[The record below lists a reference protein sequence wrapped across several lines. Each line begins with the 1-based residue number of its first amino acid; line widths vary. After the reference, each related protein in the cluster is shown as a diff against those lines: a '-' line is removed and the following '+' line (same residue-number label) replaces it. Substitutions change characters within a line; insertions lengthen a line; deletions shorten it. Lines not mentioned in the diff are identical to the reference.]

1 MTGPLTGVR
10 VVEVASHVFV
20 PMAGAVL
27 NEWGADV
34 VKVEH
39 PETGDPYRG
48 LVTAGIG
55 RTGDGVDPRFHSA
68 NRGKRSVGLDVK
80 QPEGRRLL
88 SRLLASCDVFLTNLR
103 ADTLRRLQLDVDDV
117 RADNPSLIYVRG
129 TAFGPNGPD
138 AGRGGYDAGAYW
150 ARSGMQQI
158 FTRAGDEW
166 PAGPRP
172 AFGDVV
178 GGLTI
183 AGAIG
188 TALFRRASTGEP
200 SVLDASLLAS
210 GMWQIQTDL
219 INSVISPPEVRQR
232 TAGVVF
238 DRYQMPNPLMS
249 PYRTRDDRFVSLQM
263 LAPERYWPDLCKA
276 IGQPD
281 MATEPRFATMDARR
295 ENSRACVE
303 WLEAVFAERDLD
315 DWRQLLDAF
324 EGEWVP
330 VQHPYELP
338 DDAQVE
344 ANGYIAHV
352 DLGDGTSVPMVAS
365 PVQFDGQPNR
375 PTRGPEHGE
384 HTETVLLELG
394 LSWDDI
400 GDLKQRG
407 VIL

>member
-1 MTGPLTGVR
+1 VR

-34 VKVEH
+34 VKIEH

-55 RTGDGVDPRFHSA
+55 RTGGGVDPRFHSA

-88 SRLLASCDVFLTNLR
+88 SRLLATADVFVTNLR
-103 ADTLRRLQLDVDDV
+103 AHTLHRLRLDVDDV

-158 FTRAGDEW
+158 FTRPGDEW

-188 TALFRRASTGEP
+188 TALFRRANTGEP

-219 INSVISPPEVRQR
+219 VNSIITPPEVRAR
-232 TAGVVF
+232 MAGF
-238 DRYQMPNPLMS
+238 GYDRFQMPNPLMS
-249 PYRTRDDRFVSLQM
+249 SYRTRDGRFVSLQM

-281 MATEPRFATMDARR
+281 MATDPRFATIDARR

-303 WLEAVFAERDLD
+303 WLDALFAERDLSE
-315 DWRQLLDAF
+315 WRHVLDAF

-338 DDAQVE
+338 DDSQVE
-344 ANGYIAHV
+344 ANRYIADV
-352 DLGDGTSVPMVAS
+352 DLGDGTTVPMVAS
-365 PVQFDGQPNR
+365 PVQFDGQPNV

-384 HTETVLLELG
+384 HTEAVLLELD

-400 GDLKQRG
+400 GGLKQRG

>member
-1 MTGPLTGVR
+1 MNNEAEVAVTGPLAGVR

-34 VKVEH
+34 IKIEH

-55 RTGDGVDPRFHSA
+55 RTGGGIDPRFHSA

-103 ADTLRRLQLDVDDV
+103 ADTLRRLRLDVDDV
-117 RADNPSLIYVRG
+117 SADNPSLIYVRG

-158 FTRAGDEW
+158 FTRPDDEW

-188 TALFRRASTGEP
+188 AALFRRATTGEP

-219 INSVISPPEVRQR
+219 INSVVTPPEVRR
-232 TAGVVF
+232 GMAGYAF
-238 DRYQMPNPLMS
+238 DRFQMPNPLMS
-249 PYRTRDDRFVSLQM
+249 SYRTRDGRFVSLQ
-263 LAPERYWPDLCKA
+263 
-276 IGQPD
+276 
-281 MATEPRFATMDARR
+281 
-295 ENSRACVE
+295 
-303 WLEAVFAERDLD
+303 
-315 DWRQLLDAF
+315 
-324 EGEWVP
+324 
-330 VQHPYELP
+330 
-338 DDAQVE
+338 
-344 ANGYIAHV
+344 
-352 DLGDGTSVPMVAS
+352 
-365 PVQFDGQPNR
+365 
-375 PTRGPEHGE
+375 
-384 HTETVLLELG
+384 
-394 LSWDDI
+394 
-400 GDLKQRG
+400 
-407 VIL
+407 